1 MLPWTPLD
9 PLKEKAP
16 ASGETGASS
25 VLGVV
30 PGMEHVIGDN
40 HAGHIPR
47 PTNNLQLDFLNA
59 MIRKTYDG
67 VDFGLDPSRLP
78 F

>member
-30 PGMEHVIGDN
+30 PGMEHVIGGTITRAIYRGRRIISN
-40 HAGHIPR
+40 WI
-47 PTNNLQLDFLNA
+47 FL
-59 MIRKTYDG
+59 MR
-67 VDFGLDPSRLP
+67 
-78 F
+78 